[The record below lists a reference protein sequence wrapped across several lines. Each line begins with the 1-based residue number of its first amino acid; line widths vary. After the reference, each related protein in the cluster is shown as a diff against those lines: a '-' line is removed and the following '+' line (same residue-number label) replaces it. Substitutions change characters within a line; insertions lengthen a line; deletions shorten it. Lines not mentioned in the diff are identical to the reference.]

1 MFKHVRQKK
10 EEEEK
15 GGYSLILTKEY
26 LLIQMFAKGVAIV
39 GCNQTVWPLF
49 QLIPNLVKKGL
60 LINPLVTKT
69 SLVSKVFAHHLLLLK
84 AQN

>member
-1 MFKHVRQKK
+1 MFKHVQQKK

-15 GGYSLILTKEY
+15 GGYFLILTKEY
-26 LLIQMFAKGVAIV
+26 LLIQMFVKGVAIV
-39 GCNQTVWPLF
+39 GFNQTVCQLF
-49 QLIPNLVKKGL
+49 QLILNLVKKGL
-60 LINPLVTKT
+60 LINLLVTKT